1 MIEILRARR
10 YVTGQIEAVAHLD
23 NTKFVDDAA
32 GDPVPDPAWVLSN
45 SWHVSQETWA
55 GWTPAERDA
64 WITSMQQEFAQMCR
78 EQRVIVDDAEDGGT
92 VLPIE
97 GSTFAP

>member
-10 YVTGQIEAVAHLD
+10 YVTGEIEAVAHLD
-23 NTKFVDDAA
+23 NTKNLPD
-32 GDPVPDPAWVLSN
+32 GTPDPAWVLRN
-45 SWHVSQETWA
+45 TWQVSEETWQ
-55 GWTPAERDA
+55 GWTPAQRDA

-78 EQRVIVDDAEDGGT
+78 TQRVIIDDAEDGGS

-97 GSTFAP
+97 GSTFPP